1 MLDTHHG
8 ISDVGAVRQ
17 LCYTHH
23 GIFDVGA
30 VRQLC

>member
-8 ISDVGAVRQ
+8 ISDVGAVLDAHR
-17 LCYTHH
+17 
-23 GIFDVGA
+23 GISDVCA